1 MPEAYRSALA
11 QTATAPRPSVPYV
24 VCPAL
29 RKQTN
34 KTIDLSNSW
43 LVVPALFRRLLRNEI
58 EMIMENAWVQNGR
71 LAMGK

>member
-11 QTATAPRPSVPYV
+11 QTATAPRPPAPYV
-24 VCPAL
+24 VSPAL

-43 LVVPALFRRLLRNEI
+43 LVVPALFRRLLRNVI
-58 EMIMENAWVQNGR
+58 ETIMENAWVQNGR